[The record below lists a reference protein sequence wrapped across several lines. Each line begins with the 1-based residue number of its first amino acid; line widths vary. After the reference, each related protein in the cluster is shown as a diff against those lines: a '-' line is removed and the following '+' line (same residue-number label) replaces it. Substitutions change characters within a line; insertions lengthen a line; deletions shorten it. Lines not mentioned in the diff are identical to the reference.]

1 VVFLLQRVFLVD
13 VVLQNQM
20 VVEVLPKQEKVVG
33 LFQMVLQVEQE
44 QM

>member
-20 VVEVLPKQEKVVG
+20 VAEVLLKQEKVVG